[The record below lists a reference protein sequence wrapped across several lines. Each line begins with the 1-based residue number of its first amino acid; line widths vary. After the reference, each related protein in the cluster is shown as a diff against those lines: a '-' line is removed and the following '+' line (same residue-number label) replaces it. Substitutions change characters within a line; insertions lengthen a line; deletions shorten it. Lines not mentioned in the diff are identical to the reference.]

1 MKPATTVAA
10 VLLLLIA
17 VAHVLRLIY
26 GWQVTVADR
35 LVPMWVS
42 GVGLVIAATLA
53 VLLWREARRP

>member
-1 MKPATTVAA
+1 MKPATAVAA

>member
-10 VLLLLIA
+10 VLLMLIA

-26 GWQVTVADR
+26 GWQLTVADR

-42 GVGLVIAATLA
+42 GVGLVIAASLA

>member
-1 MKPATTVAA
+1 MKPATAVAA

-35 LVPMWVS
+35 LVPMWAS